1 MGAVS
6 AGAGALGAITGA
18 VQMIS
23 ANKDKKR
30 IAREIANQKEATLTN
45 AADGMQVSTMGS
57 DLQKQENAR
66 LAATQTSALQDG
78 GTRALLGGLG
88 RVTANNQDA
97 NAEIAANLDE
107 QQKRIEDI
115 GAQDN
120 IRIQQTKEQRQ
131 NAKLAALSSQYNT
144 AGQNAAQGMSNV
156 ISGAAMAGNAVS
168 GMSDPNSASPIT
180 VNKKIKTTPTT
191 STQTRAAAYK
201 QFGKGAQM

>member
-156 ISGAAMAGNAVS
+156 ISGAAMAGNAVQ
-168 GMSDPNSASPIT
+168 GMRDAKSSKE
-180 VNKKIKTTPTT
+180 KK
-191 STQTRAAAYK
+191 
-201 QFGKGAQM
+201 